1 MSALIM
7 EHGKRELLLDRIKEH
22 KYFPPKLLNVYILF
36 YGLPW
41 WLRWLKKKKKNQPVI
56 QETWDRSLG
65 WEDLLEK
72 GMANFKSD
80 SFILKFKFFLFLSVK
95 YGLFTSPKCLVTC
108 MCSILCSKRTQ

>member
-41 WLRWLKKKKKNQPVI
+41 WLRWLKKKKKKSACN
-56 QETWDRSLG
+56 TGDLG
-65 WEDLLEK
+65 LISGLGRPPGK
-72 GMANFKSD
+72 GNGK
-80 SFILKFKFFLFLSVK
+80 L
-95 YGLFTSPKCLVTC
+95 
-108 MCSILCSKRTQ
+108 